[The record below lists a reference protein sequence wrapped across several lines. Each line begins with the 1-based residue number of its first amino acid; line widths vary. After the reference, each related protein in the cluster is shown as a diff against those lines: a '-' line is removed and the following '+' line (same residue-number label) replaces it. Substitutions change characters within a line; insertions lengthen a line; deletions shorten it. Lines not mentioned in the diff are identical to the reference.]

1 VDAANPSTNSGAW
14 QASAV
19 TPVAVRPALPFQFAG
34 LRSIAARIPRPV
46 RQSLLA
52 LAIYL
57 LVFITVFALPLASH
71 PSVPQLRAYWT
82 DPNFYVWSMRWWTY
96 ALSHGLNPLYSTQ
109 IGAPAGY
116 SLAWATTTPTAAL
129 VMWPVTALFGVIV
142 SYNVMLLTVPPVTA
156 LAAFVAA
163 RRLTTQFWP
172 TSQFWPALLAG
183 AVYGFTPYELQH
195 DWQGQPN
202 LTINAVFPLLVYL
215 MVLWW
220 GRTLRSTWFVV
231 AMAAAMAVEFYTFDE
246 AFFDMTVVLA
256 GGLVL
261 GCALAGRRRLLKALK
276 LAGLTA
282 IAYAAAIA
290 AALPYLIYAMRHYE
304 ALLVRRN
311 DSYSLYMDRLILP
324 SSDKLLGF
332 KPLVVLS
339 NHLGRGSIEDYI
351 GIPLILVLI
360 ALVAFSWRSRIAWLL
375 LFGFVCVIACAA
387 GPNLVL
393 KNKAAL
399 ALPWGWLWNLP
410 LARSAEPSRFIV
422 FANLILALALAL
434 WLAKPTK
441 SLLATAGRWGLGLLA
456 AAALFADLPTSYQ
469 AVDPVPSNYQT
480 PATMHPTT
488 QLPAFIADGLY
499 RQYLRPREIVVFI
512 THRGN
517 AAMLFQAATNF
528 YFRIGGG
535 YINASLTPIDA
546 TPPQV
551 EAINDPTPRH
561 LRRFKNYVKAEKIG
575 AIIVDRAWAEPWM
588 LTSFVRA
595 GLHGTS
601 VGGVII
607 YPIGTG

>member
-1 VDAANPSTNSGAW
+1 VDAANSRTNSEAW
-14 QASAV
+14 PASSV
-19 TPVAVRPALPFQFAG
+19 TPVAVWPALPFQFTG
-34 LRSIAARIPRPV
+34 LRSLAARIPGPV

-71 PSVPQLRAYWT
+71 PTVPQLRAYWT
-82 DPNFYVWSMRWWTY
+82 DPNFYVWSMRWWPY
-96 ALSHGLNPLYSTQ
+96 AITHGLNPLYSTQ

-163 RRLTTQFWP
+163 RRLTSQFWP
-172 TSQFWPALLAG
+172 SSHFWPALLAG
-183 AVYGFTPYELQH
+183 AVYGFTPYELEH

-202 LTINAVFPLLVYL
+202 LTINALLPLLVYL
-215 MVLWW
+215 IVLWW
-220 GRTLRSTWFVV
+220 GGALRNAWFV
-231 AMAAAMAVEFYTFDE
+231 AAAAVVMALEFYTFDE
-246 AFFDMTVVLA
+246 AFFEMTVILA

-261 GCALAGRRRLLKALK
+261 GCAVAGRRRLLKALQ

-282 IAYAAAIA
+282 IAYAVAVG
-290 AALPYLIYAMRHYE
+290 AALPYL
-304 ALLVRRN
+304 
-311 DSYSLYMDRLILP
+311 DRLILP

-332 KPLVVLS
+332 RPLVAVS

-351 GIPLILVLI
+351 GIPLILVLV

-375 LFGFVCVIACAA
+375 LIGFVCAIALAA

-399 ALPWGWLWNLP
+399 ALPWGGLWNLP

-422 FANLILALALAL
+422 FAYLILALALAL
-434 WLAKPTK
+434 WLTKPAK
-441 SLLATAGRWGLGLLA
+441 SLLVTVARWGLGLLA

-469 AVDPVPSNYQT
+469 AVDPVPPNYHA
-480 PATMHPTT
+480 PATMRPTT

-499 RQYLRPREIVVFI
+499 RQYLRPGETVVFI

-528 YFRIGGG
+528 YFRIDGG

-546 TPPQV
+546 TPYQV
-551 EAINDPTPRH
+551 EAINDPSPFH
-561 LRRFKNYVKAEKIG
+561 IKRFKSYVKSAKIG

-588 LTSFVRA
+588 LTNYDKT

-607 YPIGTG
+607 YPTGTG